1 MDGSILVVMGPL
13 PVHYDPIAGVPRRP
27 RQSTIAAALK
37 DRERPLKV
45 IFDNIEDVVYL
56 LDVDDDGYRFVAVN
70 QRFLDATGLTV
81 QQIIG
86 RRVDEVIPQPSL
98 AVVLEHYA
106 RALARGEP
114 EYWEETTHYP
124 AGTRFGEVMV
134 APVRNPAGRHT
145 QLVGTV
151 HDITER
157 RENEERLHRL
167 AHHDT
172 LTGLPNRRQFYA
184 SLENERRTAMEHG
197 RSLALLYLDLDRFK
211 HVNDTLGHQAG
222 DDLLR
227 QVTERILQST
237 RVRDTVGRFGGD
249 EFGIIAPIAKQPE
262 DAALLARKLIAELQ
276 HPYTLDGREAV
287 VTASIGI
294 ALCPADSCVT
304 DDLIQFADTAMY
316 HAKTAGRNAYRFYT
330 PEMNVWLQERRELEC
345 ALRRAV
351 DQGEF
356 VLHYQPQMDLVTGR
370 WTGVEALLRW
380 QRPGRGLVS
389 PCTFIPALEET
400 GLIVPVGRWV
410 IDTACRQLGKW
421 QSIAGMEAMTLS
433 VNISAAQV
441 LLERKRELDSQGR
454 VEERG
459 ACDGGGFC
467 ELIEQSLLKHRV
479 APGTLELELTETTLM
494 ADAEKSATLLGQLK
508 ELGIGILV
516 DDFGTGY
523 SSLAYLKRF
532 PIDTLKIDRAFVRDL
547 STDMDDRTITRA
559 IIGLAHS
566 LNLGVIAEGVE
577 SAEQLEFLR
586 REQCDHAQGYLL
598 SLPLPAAKV
607 SRLFRKT
614 GARHRV
620 LARPSS

>member
-1 MDGSILVVMGPL
+1 MT
-13 PVHYDPIAGVPRRP
+13 HYVPIAGVSRP

-37 DRERPLKV
+37 DRETPLRV

-56 LDVDDDGYRFVAVN
+56 LDVEDDGYRFVAVN
-70 QRFLDATGLTV
+70 RRFLDATGLSLHQV
-81 QQIIG
+81 IG

-98 AVVLEHYA
+98 GAVLEHYA
-106 RALARGEP
+106 RALARGQP
-114 EYWEETTHYP
+114 EYWEETTRYP

-134 APVRNPAGRHT
+134 APVRNAAGRHT

-151 HDITER
+151 HDITQR
-157 RENEERLHRL
+157 RETEERLHRL

-184 SLENERRTAMEHG
+184 SLENERRTAMEQDRG
-197 RSLALLYLDLDRFK
+197 LALLYIDLDRFK

-222 DDLLR
+222 DELLR
-227 QVTERILQST
+227 QVTERILHCT

-249 EFGIIAPIAKQPE
+249 EFGIVAPIAKQPD
-262 DAALLARKLIAELQ
+262 DAAILARKLIAELQ
-276 HPYTLDGREAV
+276 RPYALDGREAV

-294 ALCPADSCVT
+294 AVCPVDSCVT
-304 DDLIQFADTAMY
+304 EDLIQFADTAMY

-330 PEMNVWLQERRELEC
+330 PEMNAWLQDRRELES
-345 ALRRAV
+345 ALRRAL
-351 DQGEF
+351 DRDEF
-356 VLHYQPQMDLVTGR
+356 VLHYQPQMDLATGR

-380 QRPGRGLVS
+380 QRPGHGLVS
-389 PCTFIPALEET
+389 PGSFVTALEET
-400 GLIVPVGRWV
+400 GLIVPVGRWI
-410 IDTACRQLGKW
+410 IDTACRQLGEW
-421 QSIAGMEAMTLS
+421 QSITGMEAMTIS

-441 LLERKRELDSQGR
+441 LLERKRELDSQGS
-454 VEERG
+454 VDERG
-459 ACDGGGFC
+459 GAGDGRGFC
-467 ELIEQSLLKHRV
+467 ELVEHSLLKHRV

-508 ELGIGILV
+508 ELGVGILV

-559 IIGLAHS
+559 IINLAHS

-577 SAEQLEFLR
+577 SVEQLEFLR
-586 REQCDHAQGYLL
+586 GERCDQAQGYLL

-607 SRLFRKT
+607 SRLFRRA
-614 GARHRV
+614 GARGRGP
-620 LARPSS
+620 ARPSS

>member
-1 MDGSILVVMGPL
+1 VVY
-13 PVHYDPIAGVPRRP
+13 YDPSAGVSRRP
-27 RQSTIAAALK
+27 RNSTIAAALK

-70 QRFLDATGLTV
+70 RRFLEATGLAIHQV
-81 QQIIG
+81 IG
-86 RRVDEVIPQPSL
+86 RRIDEVIPQPSL
-98 AVVLEHYA
+98 DVVLEHYA
-106 RALARGEP
+106 RALARGQP

-134 APVRNPAGRHT
+134 APIRNAAGRHT

-151 HDITER
+151 HDVTQR
-157 RENEERLHRL
+157 REIEERLHRL

-184 SLENERRTAMEHG
+184 SLENERRTAMEQE

-222 DDLLR
+222 DELLR
-227 QVTERILQST
+227 QVTERILHCT

-249 EFGIIAPIAKQPE
+249 EFGIIAPIARQPE
-262 DAALLARKLIAELQ
+262 DAAILARKLIAELQ
-276 HPYTLDGREAV
+276 HPYALDGREAV

-294 ALCPADSCVT
+294 ALCPVDSCVT
-304 DDLIQFADTAMY
+304 EDLIQFADTAMY

-330 PEMNVWLQERRELEC
+330 SEMNVWLQERRELEY
-345 ALRRAV
+345 ALRRAL
-351 DQGEF
+351 DRDEF

-389 PCTFIPALEET
+389 PCDFIPVLEET

-421 QSIAGMEAMTLS
+421 QSSAGMEAMTIS

-441 LLERKRELDSQGR
+441 LLERKRELDNQGR

-459 ACDGGGFC
+459 AHDGRGFC
-467 ELIEQSLLKHRV
+467 ELIEQSLLEHRV
-479 APGTLELELTETTLM
+479 TPGTLELELTETTLM
-494 ADAEKSATLLGQLK
+494 ADAEKSASLLGRLK
-508 ELGIGILV
+508 AMGIGISV

-577 SAEQLEFLR
+577 SAEQLDFLR
-586 REQCDHAQGYLL
+586 GERCDQAQGYLL
-598 SLPLPAAKV
+598 SLPLPAAQV
-607 SRLFRKT
+607 SRLFRRT
-614 GARHRV
+614 GARRRV
-620 LARPSS
+620 LARPSP